1 MNIILGKI
9 CHKIVRSECC
19 HQPAKFGGDRTKV
32 LYMLP
37 YCDAFAANYFFYS
50 FLSNIVECLL

>member
-37 YCDAFAANYFFYS
+37 YCDAFAANYFFIA
-50 FLSNIVECLL
+50 F